1 MSSFPL
7 GNKELKIGILGYTEG
22 NGHPYSWSAMFN
34 GYNKE
39 IMEKECPFP
48 AIPAY
53 LAKQPKE
60 TFGIKGAKITH
71 ICCTG
76 YEGIERARHVAKASL
91 IENVVENPEDM
102 IGQVDAVIC
111 ATDDGNE
118 HVERCKPFFDA
129 GIPVFIDKPLVNTE
143 EDLKTFVKWKKEG
156 KNFISSSS
164 MRYSKEYEPYYLSTY
179 ELGKLMYICSAMPK
193 KWENYGIHALE
204 SIYPIL
210 KKGFVSVQNTGTYEQ
225 TQVHLVHSNGCRVD
239 IPQGI
244 GMAGLGVFMIGT
256 SGSAFV
262 QSKDS
267 YYAFKKQLDLFVNW
281 LRTGE
286 EPVPFEDTV
295 EMMKIIIAGLK
306 SREENGRVVYLDEIK
321 TED

>member
-1 MSSFPL
+1 MNNFPF
-7 GNKELKIGILGYTEG
+7 GEKELKIGILGYTEG

-48 AIPAY
+48 AIPDY
-53 LAKQPKE
+53 LAKQPEE
-60 TFGIKGAKITH
+60 TLGIKGAKITH

-76 YEGIERARHVAKASL
+76 YEGIERAKHVAKASL
-91 IENVVENPEDM
+91 IENVVEKPEDM
-102 IGQVDAVIC
+102 IGKVDAVIC

-118 HVERCKPFFDA
+118 HVERCKPFFEA
-129 GIPVFIDKPLVNTE
+129 GIPVFIDKPLVNKV
-143 EDLKTFVKWKKEG
+143 EDLRTFIKWREEG
-156 KNFISSSS
+156 KKFISSSC
-164 MRYSKEYEPYYLSTY
+164 MRYAKEFEPYYATTY
-179 ELGKLMYICSAMPK
+179 ELGKLMYVCSPMSK
-193 KWENYGIHALE
+193 KWEHYGIHAIE
-204 SIYPIL
+204 GMYPIL
-210 KKGFVSVQNTGTYEQ
+210 KHGFVSVQNTGTYEQ
-225 TQVHLVHSNGCRVD
+225 AQVHLVHASGCRVD
-239 IPQGI
+239 IPQGV
-244 GMAGLGVFMIGT
+244 GMAGAGILMIGT
-256 SGSAFV
+256 QGSTYV
-262 QSKDS
+262 QCKDS

-295 EMMKIIIAGLK
+295 EMMKIVIAGLK